1 MVEGKNL
8 LLLALT
14 RFLRYPYYL
23 CGQDG
28 CGRGGC
34 GTYVY
39 CGCTIHPWVG
49 CIVYR
54 AVVVQ

>member
-34 GTYVY
+34 GTFVY

-49 CIVYR
+49 CTVYH
-54 AVVVQ
+54 AV